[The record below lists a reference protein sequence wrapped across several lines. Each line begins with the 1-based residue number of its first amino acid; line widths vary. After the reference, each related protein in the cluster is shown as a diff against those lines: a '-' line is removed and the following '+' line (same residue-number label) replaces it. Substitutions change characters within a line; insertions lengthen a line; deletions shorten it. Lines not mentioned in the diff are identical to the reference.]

1 MERLECVQYYLDNLL
16 ILSNDS
22 FEDHMNKVDTALSRL
37 NQASLKVRAKKCNF
51 GMTELE
57 YLGFVISR
65 KEIKPMAKKS
75 KLHLMLNS

>member
-37 NQASLKVRAKKCNF
+37 NQASLKVRAKRCNF
-51 GMTELE
+51 RMTELE
-57 YLGFVISR
+57 YLDFVMSC
-65 KEIKPMAKKS
+65 EGIKPNAKKV
-75 KLHLMLNS
+75 